1 MRMTLISDATSEFP
15 DNTNVDF
22 KVRLA
27 EPLHLKAEERWQAAL
42 VSMSTQN
49 RPNTPLDRLGLKQSD
64 TLFVYGIRVAQR
76 QVFQHGSPSHF
87 RHSRSQGDG
96 GRSVWRFHQQCDGTR
111 ILVSH
116 FGLLHA
122 LPVLGIVA
130 KQQEE

>member
-1 MRMTLISDATSEFP
+1 MTLISDATSEFP

-27 EPLHLKAEERWQAAL
+27 EPIHLKAEERWQASL

-49 RPNTPLDRLGLKQSD
+49 RPNTPLDRLGLRQSD
-64 TLFVYGIRVAQR
+64 TLFVYGIRVLNDKFTS
-76 QVFQHGSPSHF
+76 VGSPSHF

-96 GRSVWRFHQQCDGTR
+96 GRSVWGFHQQRDGSG

-116 FGLLHA
+116 FRLCVA
-122 LPVLGIVA
+122 LPVVGNDA